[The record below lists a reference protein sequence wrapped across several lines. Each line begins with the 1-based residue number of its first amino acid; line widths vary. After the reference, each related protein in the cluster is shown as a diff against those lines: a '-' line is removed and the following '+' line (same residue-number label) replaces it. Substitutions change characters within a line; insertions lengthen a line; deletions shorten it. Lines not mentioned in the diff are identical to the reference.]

1 MVKGD
6 FMTSVLKTRKLV
18 STVSMVSAFLLSVF
32 TLSAGAETQSI
43 AKPGAKRPKVCL
55 VLSGGGARGA
65 AHVGVLKV
73 LEEYR
78 IPIDCIAGTSM
89 GSLVGAAYASGNSVS
104 EMEALLE
111 GLNTNSLFR
120 DKPPR
125 EELQIRRKQEDR
137 SLLFSPELGIG
148 SLGGDMLPKGL
159 VTGVQLESVLRKIS
173 APGYRDFDE
182 LPIPFRAV
190 ATDLVTGKAVIF
202 DKGELANVMRSSM
215 SVPVAISPVEVGGQ
229 LLVDG
234 MLVNNLPIDVGRA
247 MGADVIIAVN
257 VGTPLLKREEL
268 GSMLGIAGQMLS
280 ILTEQNVQAALATL
294 KPTDILITPE
304 LGNFAT
310 SDFDNLSKTLP
321 IGQAAARKVADQLS
335 RLSLPPEQYAAYRK
349 GLSSLLVQDL
359 RPVDEIRFEKMNN
372 VNPEYA
378 NSLMQTKPGKEINQA
393 ELDADMRRIYGTG
406 DFEHVKYRIEDE
418 SGQRILAVDATE
430 KNWGPNYFRFGI
442 GLEHDFAGNTSATVQ
457 ARYRRTWINSL
468 GAEWLTDLQFGS
480 TDRIASE
487 FYQPF
492 DSAHKY
498 FVAPKIELRR
508 SNYDLY
514 DGDHKLSSYD
524 IEKYRVGV
532 DFGRDISEYGQI
544 RGGMVVGS
552 WKQSIDIGPKL
563 PSENITEG
571 AFIANLQIDKMDSAA
586 FPQAGWILNAGLY
599 NASSALGSDDNYTKW
614 DIKGNYVKTFGTHTF
629 NLAVVANGSLG
640 GDLPAYDQNVWGGF
654 LRQSG
659 YGNGQMLGESLTFGR
674 LMYYK
679 KLADY
684 QMFDGLYGGFSLE
697 VGKMNHP
704 LMPNS
709 SSDVITSASA
719 FIASDSPIG
728 PVYLGYGHASDGNGS
743 FYLFLGYPY

>member
-1 MVKGD
+1 MKAGLKNINPVIT
-6 FMTSVLKTRKLV
+6 FSVL
-18 STVSMVSAFLLSVF
+18 SAILLSVF
-32 TLSAGAETQSI
+32 ALPANAEVQPAGNT
-43 AKPGAKRPKVCL
+43 AKKRPKVCL

-78 IPIDCIAGTSM
+78 VPIDCIAGTSM

-137 SLLFSPELGIG
+137 SLLFSPELGVG
-148 SLGGDMLPKGL
+148 SFGGDMLPKGL

-173 APGYRDFDE
+173 ASGYRDFDE

-190 ATDLVTGKAVIF
+190 ATDLVTGKAVVF

-294 KPTDILITPE
+294 KPTDILITPD

-335 RLSLPPEQYAAYRK
+335 KLSLPPEQYAAYRK
-349 GLSSLLVQDL
+349 NLKSLLTQDL
-359 RPVDEIRFEKMNN
+359 SPVDEIRFEKMQN

-378 NSLMQTKPGKEINQA
+378 SSLMHTKPGKEINQV

-406 DFEHVKYRIEDE
+406 DFEHVKYRIENE
-418 SGQRILAVDATE
+418 SGQRVLAVDAAE
-430 KNWGPNYFRFGI
+430 KNWGPNYFRFGVGI
-442 GLEHDFAGNTSATVQ
+442 EHDFAGDTAATVQ

-468 GAEWLTDLQFGS
+468 GAEWLTDVQFGS
-480 TDRIASE
+480 TDRIMSE
-487 FYQPF
+487 FYQPLN
-492 DSAHKY
+492 AEHKY
-498 FVAPKIELRR
+498 FVAPKIELKRT
-508 SNYDLY
+508 NYNLY
-514 DGDHKLSSYD
+514 DGDHKLRSYD

-532 DFGRDISEYGQI
+532 DFGRDIYEYGQA
-544 RGGMVVGS
+544 RVGVVVGT
-552 WKQSIDIGPKL
+552 WDQSIDIGPYI
-563 PSENITEG
+563 PSEHITEG
-571 AFIANLQIDKMDSAA
+571 AFIASLLLDKLDSVA
-586 FPQAGWILNAGLY
+586 FPQAGWALNAGLY
-599 NASSALGSDDNYTKW
+599 NSNSALGADENYTKW
-614 DIKGNYVKTFGTHTF
+614 DVRGNYVKTFGKHSF
-629 NLAVVANGSLG
+629 NIGLVANGSLG
-640 GDLPAYDQNVWGGF
+640 GSLPAYDQNVWGGF
-654 LRQSG
+654 MRQSG
-659 YGNGQMLGESLTFGR
+659 YGNGQMLGESLAFGR

-704 LMPNS
+704 IMPNN
-709 SSDVITSASA
+709 SSDVVTSASA
-719 FIASDSPIG
+719 FIATDSPIG
-728 PVYLGYGHASDGNGS
+728 PVYLGYGHASNGNGS
-743 FYLFLGYPY
+743 FYLFVGYPY

>member
-1 MVKGD
+1 MLGLKNRKL
-6 FMTSVLKTRKLV
+6 MITSSVL
-18 STVSMVSAFLLSVF
+18 SAFLLSVF
-32 TLSAGAETQSI
+32 TLPSNAEALSVTK
-43 AKPGAKRPKVCL
+43 AGAKRPKVCL

-78 IPIDCIAGTSM
+78 VPIDCIAGTSM
-89 GSLVGAAYASGNSVS
+89 GALVGAAYASGNSVP
-104 EMEALLE
+104 EMEALLA

-125 EELQIRRKQEDR
+125 DELQIRRKQEDR
-137 SLLFSPELGIG
+137 SLLFSPEVGIG
-148 SLGGDMLPKGL
+148 SRGGDMLPKGL

-173 APGYRDFDE
+173 APGHRDFDE

-190 ATDLVTGKAVIF
+190 ATDLVTGKAVVF
-202 DKGELANVMRSSM
+202 DKGELANIMRSSM
-215 SVPVAISPVEVGGQ
+215 SVPIAISPVEVGEQ
-229 LLVDG
+229 MLVDG
-234 MLVNNLPIDVGRA
+234 MLVNNLPVDVGRA

-268 GSMLGIAGQMLS
+268 GSVLGIAGQMLS

-310 SDFDNLSKTLP
+310 SDFDNLTTTLP

-335 RLSLPPEQYAAYRK
+335 KLSLPPEQYAVYRK
-349 GLSSLLVQDL
+349 NIKSLLAQDL
-359 RPVDEIRFEKMNN
+359 SPVDEIRFEKTDN

-378 NSLMQTKPGKEINQA
+378 NSLMNTKPGKEINQA

-406 DFEHVKYRIEDE
+406 DFEHVSYNIENA
-418 SGQRILAVDATE
+418 SGKRILAVKAVE
-430 KNWGPNYFRFGI
+430 KDWGPNYFRFGI
-442 GLEHDFAGNTSATVQ
+442 GLEHDFSGNTTATVQ

-468 GAEWLTDLQFGS
+468 GAEWLTDVQFGS

-487 FYQPF
+487 FYQPL
-492 DSAHKY
+492 DKAHKY
-498 FVAPKIELRR
+498 FVAPKVELKRT
-508 SNYDLY
+508 NNELY
-514 DGDHKLSSYD
+514 DGDHKLRSYD
-524 IEKYRVGV
+524 IEKYRVGI
-532 DFGRDISEYGQI
+532 DFGRDIYEYGQA
-544 RGGMVVGS
+544 RLGVVAGT
-552 WKQSIDIGPKL
+552 WKQSIDIGTDL
-563 PSENITEG
+563 PSEHITEG
-571 AFIANLQIDKMDSAA
+571 AFVASLQLDKLDSVA
-586 FPQAGWILNAGLY
+586 FPQNGWTFNAALY
-599 NASSALGSDDNYTKW
+599 NSNSALGADENYTKW
-614 DIKGNYVKTFGTHTF
+614 DMRGNYVKTFGTHSF
-629 NLAVVANGSLG
+629 NIGAVANGSLG
-640 GDLPAYDQNVWGGF
+640 GSLPVYDQNIWGGF
-654 LRQSG
+654 MRQSG
-659 YGNGQMLGESLTFGR
+659 YGNGQMFGESLTFGR
-674 LMYYK
+674 ILYYK

-697 VGKMNHP
+697 AGKMNHP
-704 LMPNS
+704 VMPAS

-719 FIASDSPIG
+719 FIATDSPIG

>member
-1 MVKGD
+1 MKSG
-6 FMTSVLKTRKLV
+6 LNTRRLLTAISLLIV
-18 STVSMVSAFLLSVF
+18 FLLLGIS
-32 TLSAGAETQSI
+32 LSASAETQDLNKS
-43 AKPGAKRPKVCL
+43 GVKRPKVCL

-78 IPIDCIAGTSM
+78 VPIDCIAGTSM
-89 GSLVGAAYASGNSVS
+89 GALVGAAYASGNTVN
-104 EMEALLE
+104 EMEALL
-111 GLNTNSLFR
+111 GRLDTNKLFR

-148 SLGGDMLPKGL
+148 SFGGDMLPKGL

-173 APGYRDFDE
+173 ASGYRDFDE

-190 ATDLVTGKAVIF
+190 ATDLVTGKAVVF

-215 SVPVAISPVEVGGQ
+215 SVPVAISPVETGGQ

-257 VGTPLLKREEL
+257 VGTPLLKREQL

-304 LGNFAT
+304 LGDFAT
-310 SDFDNLSKTLP
+310 SDFDHLSKTLP
-321 IGQAAARKVADQLS
+321 IGEAAARQVADQLS
-335 RLSLPPEQYAAYRK
+335 KLSLPPAQYAAYRK
-349 GLSSLLVQDL
+349 NLKSLLAQDL

-378 NSLMQTKPGKEINQA
+378 NSLMQTKPGKEIDQA
-393 ELDADMRRIYGTG
+393 VLDADIRRIYGTG
-406 DFEHVKYRIEDE
+406 DFEHVKYRIEGE
-418 SGQRILAVDATE
+418 SGKRTLTVAATE

-442 GLEHDFAGNTSATVQ
+442 GLEHDFSGNTAATVQ

-468 GAEWLTDLQFGS
+468 GAEWLTDVQFGS

-487 FYQPF
+487 FYQPL

-508 SNYDLY
+508 TNYDLY
-514 DGDHKLSSYD
+514 DGDHKLRNYD

-532 DFGRDISEYGQI
+532 DFGRDIYEYGQA
-544 RGGMVVGS
+544 RVGMITGT
-552 WKQSIDIGPKL
+552 WNQSIDVGTEL
-563 PSENITEG
+563 PSSHIREG
-571 AFIANLQIDKMDSAA
+571 AFIANLQLDKLDSVA
-586 FPQAGWILNAGLY
+586 FPQAGWAFNAGLY
-599 NASSALGSDDNYTKW
+599 NSNSALGADENYTKW
-614 DIKGNYVKTFGTHTF
+614 DIRGNYVKTFGKHSF
-629 NLAVVANGSLG
+629 NIGIVANGSLDG
-640 GDLPAYDQNVWGGF
+640 SLPAYDQNVWGGF
-654 LRQSG
+654 MRQSG

-674 LMYYK
+674 IMYYK

-709 SSDVITSASA
+709 SSDVVTSASA

-728 PVYLGYGHASDGNGS
+728 PVYLGYGRANDGNGS
-743 FYLFLGYPY
+743 FYLFVGYPY

>member
-1 MVKGD
+1 MNTG
-6 FMTSVLKTRKLV
+6 LKTINPVVAFCV
-18 STVSMVSAFLLSVF
+18 SSILLFSVF
-32 TLSAGAETQSI
+32 TLSANAEV
-43 AKPGAKRPKVCL
+43 KPITNHEAKRPRVCL

-89 GSLVGAAYASGNSVS
+89 GALVGAAYASGNSVP
-104 EMEALLE
+104 EMEALLA
-111 GLNTNSLFR
+111 GLNTNTLFR

-137 SLLFSPELGIG
+137 SLLFSPEVGIG
-148 SLGGDMLPKGL
+148 SFGGDMLPKGI

-190 ATDLVTGKAVIF
+190 ATDLVTGKAVVF

-234 MLVNNLPIDVGRA
+234 MLVNNLPVDVGRS
-247 MGADVIIAVN
+247 MGADIIIAVN

-268 GSMLGIAGQMLS
+268 GSVLGIAGQMLS
-280 ILTEQNVQAALATL
+280 ILTEQNVQAALASL

-304 LGNFAT
+304 LGDFAT

-349 GLSSLLVQDL
+349 NLKSLVAQDL
-359 RPVDEIRFEKMNN
+359 SPVDEIRFAEMNY

-378 NSLMQTKPGKEINQA
+378 KSLMQTKPGKKIDQA
-393 ELDADMRRIYGTG
+393 ELDADIRRIYGTG
-406 DFEHVKYRIEDE
+406 DFEHVKYHIDN
-418 SGQRILAVDATE
+418 STGQRILTVNAAE
-430 KNWGPNYFRFGI
+430 KNWGPNYFRFGV
-442 GLEHDFAGNTSATVQ
+442 GLEHDFSGNTAATVQ

-468 GAEWLTDLQFGS
+468 GAEWLTDVQFGS
-480 TDRIASE
+480 TDRIMSE
-487 FYQPF
+487 FYQPLTA
-492 DSAHKY
+492 AHTY

-508 SNYDLY
+508 TNSDLY
-514 DGDHKLSSYD
+514 DGDSKLRSYD

-532 DFGRDISEYGQI
+532 DFGRDIQEYGQI
-544 RGGMVVGS
+544 RLGAIAGT
-552 WKQSIDIGPKL
+552 WKQSIDIGTDL
-563 PSENITEG
+563 PSEHIREG
-571 AFIANLQIDKMDSAA
+571 AFVANLMLDKLDSVA
-586 FPQAGWILNAGLY
+586 FPQAGWAMNAVLY
-599 NASSALGSDDNYTKW
+599 NSNSALGADENYTKW
-614 DIKGNYVKTFGTHTF
+614 DVRGNYVKTFGRHSF
-629 NLAVVANGSLG
+629 NFGLVANGSLG
-640 GDLPAYDQNVWGGF
+640 GSLPVYDQNIWGGF
-654 LRQSG
+654 MRQSG

-674 LMYYK
+674 MMYYQ

-684 QMFDGLYGGFSLE
+684 QMFDGLYGGFTLE
-697 VGKMNHP
+697 VGKMKNP
-704 LMPNS
+704 LMPAS
-709 SSDVITSASA
+709 ASDVVTSASA
-719 FIASDSPIG
+719 FIATDSPIG
-728 PVYLGYGHASDGNGS
+728 PVYLGYGHASDGNSS